1 MIADGTDILAFV
13 QGPRELEK
21 RLIENDFISA
31 LASEFPDQASVEE
44 SAVLI
49 GIDIVFDALDRAQ
62 QLGLRLAGLEG
73 FRSDPDGLYPMLDF
87 VVDLSPLIEQRAPL
101 SEQYDSAR
109 KILRNWGEGPDLV
122 ELVLLEP

>member
-1 MIADGTDILAFV
+1 M
-13 QGPRELEK
+13 EK
-21 RLIENDFISA
+21 RLIEDDFISA
-31 LASEFPDQASVEE
+31 LASEFPDHVSVEE

-49 GIDIVFDALDRAQ
+49 GIEIVFDALDRAQ
-62 QLGLRLAGLEG
+62 QLGLRLAGLDG

-87 VVDLSPLIEQRAPL
+87 IVDLSPLIEQRAPL